1 MNNAM
6 WELLEL
12 EQRILARGFNPKQ
25 VMRLYRLVTL
35 GDKGAGHNG
44 LPRKRVHTKEYIWQE
59 QRYVFRRR
67 KGVKGPRGYCIS
79 CGAELR
85 KPFFCQECGED
96 NRYADLLGLRN
107 KQQLARS

>member
-1 MNNAM
+1 ML
-6 WELLEL
+6 ELLEL

-25 VMRLYRLVTL
+25 VMWLYRLVTQ
-35 GDKGAGHNG
+35 GDKGVGVNG
-44 LPRKRVHTKEYIWQE
+44 LPRKKVHTKGYIWQE
-59 QRYVFRRR
+59 HGYRFKRQ
-67 KGVKGPRGYCIS
+67 KGAKGPRGYCIT

-85 KPFFCQECGED
+85 KTFFCQECGED